1 MDDIR
6 PLTPNRHS
14 GLDVGRA
21 NFRTVRRGFDPD
33 EVRNYLEG
41 VAREV
46 GLLEKQIRDLQAK
59 LGEATHR
66 AENPVLDESRL
77 TAMLGAQSTA
87 ILRAAH
93 DEGAKV
99 TAEAQERATQ
109 LFTQAQERATKYLVD
124 AQARALQIVN
134 EAEIASAAKEEEARA
149 AAMRLEESARI
160 NGDAII
166 ERARE
171 QGRAVVEQAN
181 QARRQV
187 LNDLVIRRKALNVQ
201 IEQLRA
207 ARDSLTSTVNA
218 VRDSVEQVLGG
229 LMTSD
234 EGARAAAHEIMRSK
248 VAVADP
254 SEEELL
260 RGVPLREV
268 PDVTP
273 VTPDDLAGAVATS
286 PSNSAVVRPR
296 IVPDP
301 PASAPAPASAPTSA
315 VPDVAVP
322 DNDVVSD
329 IFARLRASTQDEKGR
344 EPQPKRPP
352 KVRTT
357 PVTADDELF
366 LRREEAIATHL
377 AELIRHVK
385 RAMQDDQNIMIERL
399 RGVKGLVT
407 DQLED
412 EHAQRARYTS
422 AATDSVRA
430 IAVAGADFA
439 TAVAGAQGRV
449 EHFGDVDECAAD
461 LAVTLALALRKRILA
476 DGNDDGADRAST
488 AFREWRGARIERL
501 CGDIARRAFNVGV
514 IAACQGGTV
523 RVLVAPDHPPCDACA
538 LDAKA
543 GSVPAGRPF
552 PSGQPHPPLHAGCNC
567 AVVPS
572 EE

>member
-1 MDDIR
+1 M
-6 PLTPNRHS
+6 
-14 GLDVGRA
+14 
-21 NFRTVRRGFDPD
+21 
-33 EVRNYLEG
+33 
-41 VAREV
+41 
-46 GLLEKQIRDLQAK
+46 
-59 LGEATHR
+59 
-66 AENPVLDESRL
+66 
-77 TAMLGAQSTA
+77 
-87 ILRAAH
+87 
-93 DEGAKV
+93 
-99 TAEAQERATQ
+99 
-109 LFTQAQERATKYLVD
+109 
-124 AQARALQIVN
+124 
-134 EAEIASAAKEEEARA
+134 
-149 AAMRLEESARI
+149 
-160 NGDAII
+160 
-166 ERARE
+166 
-171 QGRAVVEQAN
+171 
-181 QARRQV
+181 
-187 LNDLVIRRKALNVQ
+187 
-201 IEQLRA
+201 
-207 ARDSLTSTVNA
+207 
-218 VRDSVEQVLGG
+218 
-229 LMTSD
+229 
-234 EGARAAAHEIMRSK
+234 
-248 VAVADP
+248 
-254 SEEELL
+254 
-260 RGVPLREV
+260 
-268 PDVTP
+268 
-273 VTPDDLAGAVATS
+273 
-286 PSNSAVVRPR
+286 RPR

-301 PASAPAPASAPTSA
+301 PATSEPTPS
-315 VPDVAVP
+315 VDVTPEPVLP

-412 EHAQRARYTS
+412 EHIQRARYTA

-449 EHFGDVDECAAD
+449 EHFGEVDECAAD

-476 DGNDDGADRAST
+476 DGNEDGADRAST

-514 IAACQGGTV
+514 VAACQGGTV

-538 LDAKA
+538 LDAQS
-543 GSVPAGRPF
+543 GGIPAGQPF

-567 AVVPS
+567 AVIPS

>member
-1 MDDIR
+1 MDDNR

-14 GLDVGRA
+14 GLDVSRA
-21 NFRTVRRGFDPD
+21 NFRVVRRGFDQD
-33 EVRNYLEG
+33 EVQSYLERI
-41 VAREV
+41 AREMS
-46 GLLEKQIRDLQAK
+46 LLEKQVRDLQAK
-59 LGEATHR
+59 LSEATYR
-66 AENPVLDESRL
+66 AENPILDESRL

-134 EAEIASAAKEEEARA
+134 ESEVASAAKEEEARA

-166 ERARE
+166 ERSRE
-171 QGRAVVEQAN
+171 QGRAIVEQAN

-187 LNDLVIRRKALNVQ
+187 LNDLVLRRKALNVQ

-207 ARDSLTSTVNA
+207 ARDSLTTTVNS
-218 VRDSVEQVLGG
+218 VRDSVDQVLGG

-234 EGARAAAHEIMRSK
+234 EGARAAAHEIMRNK
-248 VAVADP
+248 AAAADP
-254 SEEELL
+254 TEEELL

-268 PDVTP
+268 PDIQP
-273 VTPDDLAGAVATS
+273 VTPDDLHTRPVGGTPPSPPAS
-286 PSNSAVVRPR
+286 PSEGATVRPR
-296 IVPDP
+296 IVPDLP
-301 PASAPAPASAPTSA
+301 TEPATEL
-315 VPDVAVP
+315 P

-344 EPQPKRPP
+344 EPQAKRPP

-366 LRREEAIATHL
+366 LRREEAIALQL

-385 RAMQDDQNIMIERL
+385 RAMQDDQNVMIERL
-399 RGVKGLVT
+399 RGVKGLIT

-412 EHAQRARYTS
+412 ELLQRSRYS
-422 AATDSVRA
+422 AAALDAVRA
-430 IAVAGADFA
+430 IAQSGVDFAHSVAG
-439 TAVAGAQGRV
+439 GGSSI

-461 LAVTLALALRKRILA
+461 LAVTLSVALRKRITA
-476 DGNDDGADRAST
+476 DGNDDGAERAST

-514 IAACQGGTV
+514 VAACQGSMV

-538 LDAKA
+538 GDAVVGGVA
-543 GSVPAGRPF
+543 AGRDF

-567 AVVPS
+567 AVVPADG
-572 EE
+572 

>member
-14 GLDVGRA
+14 GLDVSRA
-21 NFRTVRRGFDPD
+21 NFRTVRKGFDPD

-41 VAREV
+41 ISREV
-46 GLLEKQIRDLQAK
+46 GLLEKQIRDLQSK
-59 LGEATHR
+59 LSEATHR
-66 AENPVLDESRL
+66 AENPVLDEGRL

-160 NGDAII
+160 NGDAVI

-171 QGRAVVEQAN
+171 QGRAIIEQAN

-207 ARDSLTSTVNA
+207 ARDSLTTTVNA

-248 VAVADP
+248 VVTADP

-268 PDVTP
+268 PDVAP
-273 VTPDDLAGAVATS
+273 VSPDDLASAATRTVS
-286 PSNSAVVRPR
+286 DGAVVRPR

-301 PASAPAPASAPTSA
+301 PVAASEPAN
-315 VPDVAVP
+315 DVATTPETVLP

-412 EHAQRARYTS
+412 EHIQRARYTA

-430 IAVAGADFA
+430 IAVAGAGFA
-439 TAVAGAQGRV
+439 TAVAGVHGRV
-449 EHFGDVDECAAD
+449 DHFGEVDECAAD

-476 DGNDDGADRAST
+476 DGNEDGADRAST

-514 IAACQGGTV
+514 VAACQGGAV

-538 LDAKA
+538 ADARS
-543 GSVPAGRPF
+543 GGIPAGQPF
-552 PSGQPHPPLHAGCNC
+552 PSGQAHPPLHAGCNC
-567 AVVPS
+567 AVIPS

>member
-1 MDDIR
+1 MDDNR

-14 GLDVGRA
+14 GHDVSRA
-21 NFRTVRRGFDPD
+21 NFRVVRRGFDQD
-33 EVRNYLEG
+33 EVQSYLERI
-41 VAREV
+41 AREMS
-46 GLLEKQIRDLQAK
+46 LLEKQVRDLQTK
-59 LGEATHR
+59 LSEATHR

-99 TAEAQERATQ
+99 TAEAQESATQ

-134 EAEIASAAKEEEARA
+134 ESEIASAAKEEEARA

-160 NGDAII
+160 NGDAMI
-166 ERARE
+166 ERSRE
-171 QGRAVVEQAN
+171 QGRAIVEQAN

-187 LNDLVIRRKALNVQ
+187 LNDLVLRRKALNVQ

-207 ARDSLTSTVNA
+207 ARDSLTTTVNS

-248 VAVADP
+248 VAAADP
-254 SEEELL
+254 TEEELL

-268 PDVTP
+268 PDIDPIRPEDLHGSTSTSTSTP
-273 VTPDDLAGAVATS
+273 PSTAPAAGATVG
-286 PSNSAVVRPR
+286 PR
-296 IVPDP
+296 IVPDLP
-301 PASAPAPASAPTSA
+301 PEPTTSE
-315 VPDVAVP
+315 VP

-344 EPQPKRPP
+344 EPQAKRPP

-366 LRREEAIATHL
+366 LRREEAIAVQL

-385 RAMQDDQNIMIERL
+385 RAMQDDQNVMIERL
-399 RGVKGLVT
+399 RGVKGLIT

-412 EHAQRARYTS
+412 ELQQRSRYSS
-422 AATDSVRA
+422 AAIDSVRA
-430 IAVAGADFA
+430 IAQAGVDFA
-439 TAVAGAQGRV
+439 HAVAGGGSGI
-449 EHFGDVDECAAD
+449 EHFGDIDECAAD
-461 LAVTLALALRKRILA
+461 LAVTLSVALRKRITA
-476 DGNDDGADRAST
+476 DGNDDGAERAST

-514 IAACQGGTV
+514 VAACNGSTV

-538 LDAKA
+538 GDARVGGISA
-543 GSVPAGRPF
+543 GSEF
-552 PSGQPHPPLHAGCNC
+552 PSGQPYPPLHAGCNC
-567 AVVPS
+567 AVVPADG
-572 EE
+572 